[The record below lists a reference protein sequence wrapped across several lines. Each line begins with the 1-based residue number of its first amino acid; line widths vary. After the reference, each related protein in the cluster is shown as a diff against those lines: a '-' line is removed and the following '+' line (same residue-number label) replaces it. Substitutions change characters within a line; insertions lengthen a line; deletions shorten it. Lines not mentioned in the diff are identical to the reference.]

1 MNLRIL
7 MRCYSYLLMSE
18 RSVWHMHYPKKVS
31 YDICIRNIYISI
43 YIYIYIYIYTYIYIY
58 IYIYVYIIYIYIYT
72 YIKLN
77 RYWCVLRYTY
87 TIHYAYAY
95 NYIQYVLSEKEDRQH
110 LLKAKVKLAKY
121 PASATYC
128 FYCPLTTLR
137 ADYYALSP
145 LWAEGNHQ
153 HLLRA

>member
-1 MNLRIL
+1 MLSLTLIIPQN
-7 MRCYSYLLMSE
+7 CYVCLFSLINTT
-18 RSVWHMHYPKKVS
+18 HTHTHTH
-31 YDICIRNIYISI
+31 IYII
-43 YIYIYIYIYTYIYIY
+43 YIHIYIYIYTYIYIY
-58 IYIYVYIIYIYIYT
+58 IYIYLCIYNIYIYIYIYT